1 MVKQMASKLKDARLP
16 DPEKF
21 VIEEEDE
28 EVTEPVVTEFIVKAT
43 LPEKAL
49 VSADFRCHTF
59 DRRESEDSSICGRL
73 KMLDAVSVGS
83 HAPGMICQLCRSKA
97 QI

>member
-1 MVKQMASKLKDARLP
+1 
-16 DPEKF
+16 
-21 VIEEEDE
+21 
-28 EVTEPVVTEFIVKAT
+28 VTEFIVKAT

-49 VSADFRCHTF
+49 VSADFRCHIF
-59 DRRESEDSSICGRL
+59 DRRESEDSSVCGRL
-73 KMLDAVSVGS
+73 KIRDAVSVGS